1 MDLQLAGK
9 RALVTG
15 SSAGLGAETVRCLAA
30 EGCQVVVHGR
40 NRERAMAVAE
50 EIEQVGGRASLA
62 LGDLEQDEDARR
74 VADEAVAA
82 FGGIDILVNNAGQ
95 LIRPD
100 DPDWTT
106 VPSADWLRSFNL
118 NVVAAV
124 RMSQHL
130 APAMC
135 GRGWGRIINFTSIA
149 AFQSLGQFLEYGPAK
164 AGVHNFT
171 INLSRMVGPKG
182 VTVNTIA
189 PGRFETEGTRKNME
203 MRIGQPGWGSSQEE
217 YEAIYEAKVA
227 PQPIQRPGRP
237 EEIAAAVAVI
247 ASPLSGYTTGSML
260 RIDGGISKAL

>member
-1 MDLQLAGK
+1 MDLKLADK
-9 RALVTG
+9 RAMVTG
-15 SSAGLGAETVRCLAA
+15 STAGLGAATARCLAS

-40 NRERAMAVAE
+40 NRARAEAVARQIGE
-50 EIEQVGGRASLA
+50 TDGRAA
-62 LGDLEQDEDARR
+62 IVLGDLERDEDAAR
-74 VADEAVAA
+74 VAEQAVAA
-82 FGGIDILVNNAGQ
+82 FGGIDILVNNAG
-95 LIRPD
+95 LLVRPD
-100 DPDWTT
+100 DPDWTS
-106 VPSADWLRSFNL
+106 VPTSDWLRSFNL

-135 GRGWGRIINFTSIA
+135 DRGWGRIINFTSVA
-149 AFQSLGQFLEYGPAK
+149 AYQSLGQFLEYGPAK

-189 PGRFETEGTRKNME
+189 PGRFDTEGTTANSEK
-203 MRIGQPGWGSSQEE
+203 RIGQPGWGQTREE
-217 YEAIYEAKVA
+217 YEAIYEARVA
-227 PQPIQRPGRP
+227 PQPIERLGRP

>member
-1 MDLQLAGK
+1 MDLQLTGK

-15 SSAGLGAETVRCLAA
+15 SSAGLGAETARCLAA
-30 EGCQVVVHGR
+30 EGCHVVVHGR
-40 NRERAMAVAE
+40 NRERAQAVAA
-50 EIEQVGGRASLA
+50 EIGQAGGKAA
-62 LGDLEQDEDARR
+62 AVTGDLERDEDAAS
-74 VADEAVAA
+74 VARQAIAA
-82 FGGIDILVNNAGQ
+82 FGGIDILINNAGL

-106 VPSADWLRSFNL
+106 VPTADWLRSFNL

-124 RMSQHL
+124 RMSQQL

-135 GRGWGRIINFTSIA
+135 ERGWGRIINFTSIA
-149 AFQSLGQFLEYGPAK
+149 GYQSLGQFLEYGPAK

-171 INLSRMVGPKG
+171 INLSRMIGPKG

-203 MRIGQPGWGSSQEE
+203 MRIGQPGWGDTLEE
-217 YEAIYEAKVA
+217 NAAIYNARLA
-227 PQPIQRPGRP
+227 PQPIQRQGRP
-237 EEIAAAVAVI
+237 AEIAAAVAVI
-247 ASPLSGYTTGSML
+247 ASPLSDYTTGSML

>member
-1 MDLQLAGK
+1 MDMQLAGK

-15 SSAGLGAETVRCLAA
+15 SSAGLGAETARCLAA
-30 EGCQVVVHGR
+30 EGCIVVIHGR
-40 NRERAMAVAE
+40 NRERAEAVAE
-50 EIEQVGGRASLA
+50 EIGKLGGRAAVS
-62 LGDLEQDEDARR
+62 LGDLEQDEHARR
-74 VADEAVAA
+74 VADESVAA
-82 FGGIDILVNNAGQ
+82 FGGIDILVNNAGL

-100 DPDWTT
+100 DPDWTI

-118 NVVAAV
+118 NVVAGV
-124 RMSQHL
+124 RMAQLL
-130 APAMC
+130 APPMC
-135 GRGWGRIINFTSIA
+135 ERGWGRIINFTSVA
-149 AFQSLGQFLEYGPAK
+149 AYQSLGQFLEYGPAK

-171 INLSRMVGPKG
+171 INLSRMIGPRG

-203 MRIGQPGWGSSQEE
+203 MRIGQPGWGDTPEE

-237 EEIAAAVAVI
+237 AEIAAAVAVI

>member
-1 MDLQLAGK
+1 MDLQLTGK

-15 SSAGLGAETVRCLAA
+15 SSAGLGAETARCLAA
-30 EGCQVVVHGR
+30 EGCHVVVHGR
-40 NRERAMAVAE
+40 NSERAQAVAA
-50 EIEQVGGRASLA
+50 EIGQAGGKAA
-62 LGDLEQDEDARR
+62 AVTGDLERDDDAAS
-74 VADEAVAA
+74 VAQQAIAA
-82 FGGIDILVNNAGQ
+82 FGGIDILINNAGL

-106 VPSADWLRSFNL
+106 VPTADWLRSFNL

-124 RMSQHL
+124 RMSQQL

-135 GRGWGRIINFTSIA
+135 ERGWGRIINFTSIA
-149 AFQSLGQFLEYGPAK
+149 GYQSLGQFLEYGPAK

-171 INLSRMVGPKG
+171 INLSRMIGPKG

-203 MRIGQPGWGSSQEE
+203 MRIGQPGWGDTLEE
-217 YEAIYEAKVA
+217 NAAIYNARLA
-227 PQPIQRPGRP
+227 PQPIQRQGRP
-237 EEIAAAVAVI
+237 AEIAAAVAVI
-247 ASPLSGYTTGSML
+247 ASPLSDYTTGSML